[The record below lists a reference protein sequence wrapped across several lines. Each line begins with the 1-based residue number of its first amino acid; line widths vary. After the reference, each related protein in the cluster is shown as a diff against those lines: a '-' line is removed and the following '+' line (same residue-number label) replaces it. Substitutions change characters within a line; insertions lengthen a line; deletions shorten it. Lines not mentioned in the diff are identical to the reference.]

1 MNATKDDPQNQKAE
15 ETQEAPGASATLE
28 GEVIAPE
35 PTEQRTIKALK
46 VSKTIDNH
54 VLGAMGVG
62 VVPIPLVDLLGVA
75 GLQLH
80 LLNKIADIYGI
91 SYSSEMGKKLIAS
104 VTGGVV
110 SAYAAYPLSML
121 LRSIPVVGW
130 TLGAGSRSI
139 LAGATTYAI
148 GHVFAQHFDRGG
160 SMLDLD
166 LDKAKASFKDQY
178 EKGKK
183 WCSTFGRKSATTEP
197 PAEAT
202 TTA

>member
-1 MNATKDDPQNQKAE
+1 MKTTKDDPQTQTAE
-15 ETQEAPGASATLE
+15 EPQEAPGAGATLE
-28 GEVIAPE
+28 AEVIDPE
-35 PTEQRTIKALK
+35 PSAERTLKALK
-46 VSKTIDNH
+46 VSNTIDNH
-54 VLGAMGVG
+54 VLAAMGVG

-75 GLQLH
+75 GLQMH
-80 LLNKIADIYGI
+80 LLNKIAGVYGL
-91 SYSSEMGKKLIAS
+91 SCSSEMGKKLIAS

-148 GHVFAQHFDRGG
+148 GRVFAQHFDRGG
-160 SMLDLD
+160 TLLDLD
-166 LDKAKASFKDQY
+166 LDKAKTSFKDQY
-178 EKGKK
+178 EKGKQ
-183 WCSTFGRKSATTEP
+183 WCTSFGKKPNPEP
-197 PAEAT
+197 